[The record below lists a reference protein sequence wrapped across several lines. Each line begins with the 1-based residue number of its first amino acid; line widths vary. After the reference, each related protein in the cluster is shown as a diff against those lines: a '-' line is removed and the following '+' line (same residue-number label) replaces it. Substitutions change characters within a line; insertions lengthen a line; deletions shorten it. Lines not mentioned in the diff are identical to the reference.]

1 MKSLNHEPKIKLSW
15 HINFPS
21 LLLENISSYQL
32 GTYVCVYA
40 CVCVCAC
47 VCVRVCVCVCACVCG
62 WLCMGQLEQ
71 NFQQHQNIALLYL
84 NLRKKIT

>member
-15 HINFPS
+15 RINFPS
-21 LLLENISSYQL
+21 LLLENTSSYQL
-32 GTYVCVYA
+32 GTYACVCARVCVRVRA
-40 CVCVCAC
+40 CVCVC
-47 VCVRVCVCVCACVCG
+47 VRACVCG
-62 WLCMGQLEQ
+62 WVCMGQLEQ